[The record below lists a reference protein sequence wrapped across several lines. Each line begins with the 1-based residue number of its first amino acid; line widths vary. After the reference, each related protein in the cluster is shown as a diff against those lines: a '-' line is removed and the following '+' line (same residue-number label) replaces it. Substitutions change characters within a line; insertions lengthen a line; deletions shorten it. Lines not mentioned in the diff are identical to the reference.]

1 MNYHRLFDPE
11 REEIEVSDKHVP
23 LRIAAFAL
31 AFIVA
36 VGAFAMAVT
45 GIAHKDPG
53 YYSINADP
61 NDAAPRYVN
70 SAALRYYC
78 DGESNSI
85 KAVLRAI
92 QPVYNAALLESFELL
107 DCEEEYVGVINLATL
122 NANPGQDIRLDPRLY
137 DALLDA
143 YDRTLE
149 QEGYSVFAGP
159 LYKEWT
165 TLLYLEDATDFDALN
180 DPDEAA
186 RLETL
191 ADLAQ
196 DLSLCT
202 LTVVDAESRTVRFD
216 VDEKVTA
223 TLAALELDAPVL
235 DLNILRDAYQ
245 LEMTAAAL
253 VEQGFDSGY
262 LSADSGVSL
271 ALPGLKRGEFR
282 LYGLTEEGT
291 SPAGAMA
298 ADGGTAASLFH
309 VFAYDDTRAGFYTV
323 EGPEGTVYRHPY
335 VPASGVTGDKL
346 RSSLVLDPAGS
357 AVEAVYTNLRLNG
370 FETLRETKNFAVSC
384 ALPIAY
390 TTPGGGKTVYANPAA
405 KDYAAAE
412 TDYGYVLEAIT

>member
-1 MNYHRLFDPE
+1 MDPDL
-11 REEIEVSDKHVP
+11 EEIEVSDKHVP

-31 AFIVA
+31 AFIIA

-45 GIAHKDPG
+45 GIARKEPG
-53 YYSINADP
+53 YYSVSADP

-78 DGESNSI
+78 DGESESI

-92 QPVYNAALLESFELL
+92 QPVYNAVLLESFQLL
-107 DCEEEYVGVINLATL
+107 DCEEEYVGVVNLATL
-122 NANPGQDIRLDPRLY
+122 NANPGQDIRLDPRLF

-143 YDRTLE
+143 YDRTLR

-165 TLLYLEDATDFDALN
+165 TLLYLEDATDFDPLN

-186 RLETL
+186 RIETL
-191 ADLAQ
+191 AALAQ
-196 DLSLCT
+196 DLSLYT
-202 LTVVDAESRTVRFD
+202 LTVVDEENSTVRFD
-216 VDEKVTA
+216 LDGKVA
-223 TLAALELDAPVL
+223 ETLAALELDAPVL

-262 LSADSGVSL
+262 LSTDSGASI
-271 ALPGLKRGEFR
+271 ALPGLPKGEFR

-291 SPAGAMA
+291 SPAGAMV

-309 VFAYDDTRAGFYTV
+309 VFAYDETRDGFYTV
-323 EGPEGTVYRHPY
+323 DSAEGTVYRHPF
-335 VPASGVTGDKL
+335 VPASGVTPEKL
-346 RSSLVLDPAGS
+346 RSSLVVDVSGS
-357 AVEAVYTNLRLNG
+357 AVTACYTNLCLSA
-370 FETLRETKNFAVSC
+370 FESLRETKNFAASC

-390 TTPGGGKTVYANPAA
+390 TTAGGGKTVYANPAA

-412 TDYGYVLEAIT
+412 TDYGYVLEVIA